1 MPKVEWKLGE
11 LGAAEIIKTNVAF
24 YDKIRTILTRRCKAP
39 DCGYVISALEESFTV
54 PGVGSVCGVCYYMHE
69 ALLAGPQYGLPGLKN
84 PYYFRTLHEQWVREK
99 SDPKRWDRLGL

>member
-11 LGAAEIIKTNVAF
+11 FGADIVVKANVAF

-39 DCGYVISALEESFTV
+39 DCGYVISALEDSFAV
-54 PGVGSVCGVCYYMHE
+54 PGVGSVCGACYHMYE
-69 ALLAGPQYGLPGLKN
+69 ALSSPSLKN
-84 PYYFRTLHEQWVREK
+84 PYYFRMLHEQWVREK